1 MKLKI
6 HKPIE
11 SWQVFHACKEKLG
24 KEYLLQLWG
33 FRNATSIYQWCAD
46 PRVCED
52 SRPNPIDKLS
62 RMFEDLCALGYRD
75 LALAGIKCLAR
86 PLGFEVKDPKE
97 TMSDKEDLTLEFID
111 ASSAL
116 GKLGKTIQEALQ
128 DGEITT
134 EEVAL
139 IQEAV
144 DSVINELLQIK
155 DVVKK
160 AKKEE

>member
-52 SRPNPIDKLS
+52 SRPNPIDKLI
-62 RMFEDLCALGYRD
+62 RMLEDLNALGHRD
-75 LALAGIKCLAR
+75 IALAAVKCLAR
-86 PLGFEVKDPKE
+86 PLGFEVKDPRDIQ
-97 TMSDKEDLTLEFID
+97 TDKEDPNLEFMDVIN
-111 ASSAL
+111 AIGEVSKELQGAL
-116 GKLGKTIQEALQ
+116 GDQILDEEEKTKVLEAA
-128 DGEITT
+128 D
-134 EEVAL
+134 
-139 IQEAV
+139 EA
-144 DSVINELLQIK
+144 IK
-155 DVVKK
+155 QLMQLKDAVRK
-160 AKKEE
+160 A